1 MGTLW
6 IEVFGFSVRA
16 PVTAG
21 TNLLL
26 AIQCLVSC
34 RLLSLSSSE
43 RHRMWSG
50 FFLLMALA
58 TLAGAFKHGA
68 RHLMTEEWLL
78 VVLALSNLGSAVA
91 TYFAQRAAI
100 VSYSAPQWRASYH
113 GLVGLQLGL
122 FVLMN
127 IAWGPELM
135 ILIVSMAIG
144 LIPVLVVEGIHA
156 RHLPGAGLVS
166 AGLTISAASG
176 LVYVVPVSLDP
187 WLNHIDIAHVIMSGS
202 LVLVLVGVRRSGGV
216 SWT

>member
-1 MGTLW
+1 MDTPW
-6 IEVFGFSVRA
+6 IELFGFSLRA
-16 PVTAG
+16 PVTAA

-26 AIQCLVSC
+26 AIQCLVSY
-34 RLLSLSSSE
+34 RLLSLYPSE

-68 RHLMTEEWLL
+68 RHLMTEELFL

-100 VSYSAPQWRASYH
+100 VSYAAPQWRASYH

-122 FVLMN
+122 VALMN
-127 IAWGPELM
+127 IVWGPELS

-144 LIPVLVVEGIHA
+144 LIPVLLVEGVHA
-156 RHLPGAGLVS
+156 WQLPGAGLVS
-166 AGLTISAASG
+166 AGLTISMTSG
-176 LVYVVPVSLDP
+176 VVYVVHLSLGP

-202 LVLVLVGVRRSGGV
+202 LLLVLVGVRRAGGM